1 MRWQGAVAMPRNA
14 TLRGCP
20 SRIAAAAR
28 PCGCWLLI
36 ALAAAT
42 GCGRPKQPPLGAVE
56 GTVTLDGR
64 PLAAA
69 AVLFTP
75 DGPGRTAI
83 GVTDADGRYA
93 LTYLRDIQGADLGH
107 HRVRITTATE
117 DNGGQERLPKRY
129 HAKSELTA
137 TVEPGSNRQD
147 FALTSKP

>member
-1 MRWQGAVAMPRNA
+1 MQSQGAVAMPRNA
-14 TLRGCP
+14 TIRGCLT
-20 SRIAAAAR
+20 RIAAASR
-28 PCGCWLLI
+28 LCGGWLLI
-36 ALAAAT
+36 ALAAAP

-69 AVLFTP
+69 AVFFTP
-75 DGPGRTAI
+75 DGPGRTSI

-93 LTYLRDIQGADLGH
+93 VTYLRDIQGADLGR

-117 DNGGQERLPKRY
+117 DNGGRERLPQRY

-137 TVEPGSNRQD
+137 TVEPGANRHD